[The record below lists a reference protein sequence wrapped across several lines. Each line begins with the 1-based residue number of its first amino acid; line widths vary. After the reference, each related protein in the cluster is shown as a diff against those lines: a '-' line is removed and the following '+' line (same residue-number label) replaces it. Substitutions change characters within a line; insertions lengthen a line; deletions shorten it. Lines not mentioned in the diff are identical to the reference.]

1 MTNPNITIG
10 EQDDGRWFAEFKPEG
25 HVWPIRLTAPSQGEA
40 QEVALA
46 WLDMYAVPLS
56 DDVRR
61 NLDEDP
67 CSPVADWE
75 RELMERLE
83 PKARGDIL
91 EDALRLTGRDRN
103 KVYGDPQ
110 INHQRIAAIMTVLLD
125 RKLAPGVV
133 VTASDAALLM
143 VAVKLA
149 RLVESP
155 AHLDS
160 FVDGAAYMAIAGE
173 IALRGDDNE

>member
-10 EQDDGRWFAEFKPEG
+10 QQEDGRWYAEFMPEG
-25 HVWPIRLTAPSQGEA
+25 HVRPIRLSAPSQGEA

-46 WLDMYAVPLS
+46 WLDMYAVPQS

-61 NLDEDP
+61 NIDEGP

-83 PKARGDIL
+83 LKTRTDIL
-91 EDALRLTGRDRN
+91 DDASRLTARDRN

-125 RKLAPGVV
+125 KKLAPGVV

-149 RLVESP
+149 RLVETP
-155 AHLDS
+155 THLDS
-160 FVDGAAYMAIAGE
+160 FVDGAAYLAIAGE
-173 IALRGDDNE
+173 LALRGDNK